1 MRVSNTILLPEPKNF
16 CSYSCFIFQRFE
28 RVQAGAAHEP
38 RHPDLAQV
46 RAVER
51 RLVALAAANP
61 EHHGISSIAALMN
74 AVACGA
80 TMAPP

>member
-1 MRVSNTILLPEPKNF
+1 MRVSNTILGLGL
-16 CSYSCFIFQRFE
+16 FIFRSP
-28 RVQAGAAHEP
+28 QAGPAHEP

-61 EHHGISSIAALMN
+61 GCHGISSIAALMN

-80 TMAPP
+80 AMAPP